1 MGMIRSMTGFGRSE
15 TQDAHSYFICEIK
28 TLNHKFLEM
37 GFRLPNS
44 ISIFDD
50 KVKELIKSRINRGK
64 VYLTITEEIPH
75 ELGRDVFIDE
85 KLAKGYH
92 NKLKKL
98 KGKLSLSGE
107 IKVSDLI
114 SFPGVINQKLT
125 QKNIQ
130 RLWPSLRKVVSKSMD
145 KLVRERE
152 REGECLSRDIMRR
165 IKKITKAVSV
175 IKRKSNLSV
184 QKYKKKLASRIK
196 ELSGNQPMD
205 KGRIE
210 MEVAIYAKNSDIS
223 EEITRLNNHID
234 NFNRTINKASGEVG
248 KKLDFIAQEL
258 HREINTVGAKSS
270 DYGISM
276 GVIEA
281 KTEIEKIREQ
291 LKNIE

>member
-1 MGMIRSMTGFGRSE
+1 MIRSMTGFGRTE
-15 TQDAHSYFICEIK
+15 DQNAQGFFICEIR

-37 GFRLPNS
+37 TFRLPNS

-50 KVKELIKSRINRGK
+50 KVKELIKSRISRGK
-64 VYLTITEEIPH
+64 VYLNITEETTH
-75 ELGRDVFIDE
+75 DLGRDVFIDE

-92 NKLKKL
+92 NRLKKL

-107 IKVSDLI
+107 IKVSDII
-114 SFPGVINQKLT
+114 SFPGVVNQKLT

-130 RLWPSLRKVVSKSMD
+130 RLWPALKKVISKSMD
-145 KLVRERE
+145 KLLMDRQ
-152 REGECLSRDIMRR
+152 REGAFLYRDIIRR
-165 IKKITKAVSV
+165 VKKIAKTVST

-184 QKYKKKLASRIK
+184 LDYKKKLKNRIK

-205 KGRIE
+205 NGRIE
-210 MEVAIYAKNSDIS
+210 MEVAIYAKQSDIS
-223 EEITRLNNHID
+223 EELTRLKNHID